1 MTLAYALEKKSEH
14 PLARAIVERAQHD
27 TVSAPDVQEFQALP
41 GHGLSAALD
50 GVPLHGGSGT
60 FMQTICEIPASLQK
74 QAQQLAE
81 QGKTPL
87 FFSRG
92 NQLVGIVAVAD
103 VIKPDSAQAVRE
115 LRNMGMHVVMLTG

>member
-1 MTLAYALEKKSEH
+1 M
-14 PLARAIVERAQHD
+14 RFRR
-27 TVSAPDVQEFQALP
+27 
-41 GHGLSAALD
+41 
-50 GVPLHGGSGT
+50 
-60 FMQTICEIPASLQK
+60 SLQK

-115 LRNMGMHVVMLTG
+115 LRNMGMHVVMLTGDNAAHRQGDWRAGRRG